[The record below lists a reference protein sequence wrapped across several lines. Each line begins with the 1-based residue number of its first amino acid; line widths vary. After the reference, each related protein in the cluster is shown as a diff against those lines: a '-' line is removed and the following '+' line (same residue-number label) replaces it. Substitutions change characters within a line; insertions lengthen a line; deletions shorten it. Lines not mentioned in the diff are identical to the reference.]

1 MFNPFKKAPPVQETK
16 PETIT
21 EFRDKYYCFSNFGP
35 GKVTVFGY
43 TFDNGEAAFHSQKDV
58 SRAQDF
64 VGLDPS
70 AAKKLGRRVKLR
82 PDWENVK
89 DKVMKEVVTAK
100 FTQNKDLQ
108 KILLDTGDQILV
120 EGNTWGDTYWGK
132 VNGHGIN
139 QLGKI
144 LMEVRAS
151 LRSQSR

>member
-1 MFNPFKKAPPVQETK
+1 MFNLFKKAPPVQETK
-16 PETIT
+16 PEKIT
-21 EFRDKYYCFSNFGP
+21 EFRDRYYCFSNFGP

-43 TFDNGEAAFHSQKDV
+43 TFDNGEAAFHSQKNPL
-58 SRAQDF
+58 RAHEF

-70 AAKKLGRRVKLR
+70 AAKKLGRRVTLR
-82 PDWENVK
+82 RDWESIK
-89 DKVMKEVVTAK
+89 DNVMKEVVTAK

-108 KILLDTGDQILV
+108 RILLETGDKVLE

-132 VNGHGIN
+132 VDGRGIN

-151 LRSQSR
+151 LRS